1 MIRRILAV
9 AVLVRA
15 GGERITQDTPGLPNT
30 PERGDE
36 FGFPLA
42 APLVQTPDQASLLI
56 GVPGETINGVS
67 EAGLVHQ
74 LATNSAGPSTSG
86 SKTFDQSSS
95 GVKGDP
101 VDYDQFGFSL
111 S

>member
-1 MIRRILAV
+1 
-9 AVLVRA
+9 
-15 GGERITQDTPGLPNT
+15 
-30 PERGDE
+30 
-36 FGFPLA
+36 
-42 APLVQTPDQASLLI
+42 
-56 GVPGETINGVS
+56 VS

-74 LATNSAGPSTSG
+74 LATNGAGPSTSG
-86 SKTFDQSSS
+86 SKTFDQSSP